1 MTSYEFYVCKYGG
14 KAIQP
19 DEWQTAYADADALIR
34 RYERLYRVEY
44 PADSA
49 RDTAVCAIAD
59 AQRRFADVQS
69 GAAAAPASVTIGS
82 VSESYAANT
91 AAAIDATPKAQA
103 AEYYRILCLYA
114 DVYRGVQL
122 MRYEGA
128 LRSPIYD
135 LCRQTVTVY
144 HACYNPFRV
153 TRCVIHGAYFERKT
167 VQTVDK
173 SGGKSCDEFLLVIPN
188 KNARRAAPALFNGIP
203 GVYVLECGD
212 RIVEGVGEEI
222 TTREQWG
229 SFVPAN
235 RPGVVT
241 VDWVRDMGCRNV
253 LYHVEAG
260 GKQ

>member
-1 MTSYEFYVCKYGG
+1 
-14 KAIQP
+14 
-19 DEWQTAYADADALIR
+19 
-34 RYERLYRVEY
+34 
-44 PADSA
+44 
-49 RDTAVCAIAD
+49 
-59 AQRRFADVQS
+59 
-69 GAAAAPASVTIGS
+69 
-82 VSESYAANT
+82 
-91 AAAIDATPKAQA
+91 
-103 AEYYRILCLYA
+103 
-114 DVYRGVQL
+114 

-135 LCRQTVTVY
+135 LCCQTVTVY

-212 RIVEGVGEEI
+212 RIVEGIGEEI

-260 GKQ
+260 GNQ